1 MLRGYQRRVIFLKN
15 TDSELFEEAY
25 FLLRD
30 REHSQRVEKRELI
43 EEAIRIID
51 SKDNGTARRGRR
63 AALALLKFIFPFL
76 IGALTGGAILFF
88 VLI

>member
-30 REHSQRVEKRELI
+30 GSSQKKDGRELI
-43 EEAIRIID
+43 DEALRIID
-51 SKDNGTARRGRR
+51 KKTGGNKRRRKGDR
-63 AALALLKFIFPFL
+63 LAQLLRLIIPFL

-88 VLI
+88 VLS